1 MKCHDVVAMKNNL
14 LENVFGTLT
23 HLCLSS
29 YKWDIGKQCR
39 PRSDAGKP
47 ASDQDQHS
55 FQ

>member
-29 YKWDIGKQCR
+29 YKWDIGKQN
-39 PRSDAGKP
+39 A

-55 FQ
+55 FH